1 MSKTVKIS
9 IDTDNAAFGDTEYDR
24 YAEIARI
31 LREAANRV
39 EVGDHCGEFTLRDIN
54 GNRVGAFIQ

>member
-9 IDTDNAAFGDTEYDR
+9 IDTDNAAFGVTEYDR

-31 LREAANRV
+31 LREAADRV
-39 EVGDHCGEFTLRDIN
+39 ETGDHFGEFTLRDIN
-54 GNRVGAFIQ
+54 GNRVGAFTQ